1 MAIFSQDIKGKTL
14 FQENNKEGS
23 GLGFIR
29 TESQNPGLGIQ
40 VCVNSN
46 EPRKFHADA
55 ITKGNSIFLS
65 AGAEGLLRHEM
76 GHVIQQRR
84 GEITPTRYVAG
95 QQLNDSV
102 SLEREAD
109 RLGSM
114 ISRQIVGQALSSA
127 GKGMSLQG
135 TDGVVQCGKFEEERE
150 IEGIAQELISKIEIL
165 GSLKSG
171 RSTQNERKRL
181 NEDISQMKEE
191 LILKLRAFY
200 PQTDLR
206 LIQELVRQIGNGN
219 YKTMEPG
226 LRSHLYHGLPVGVP
240 VPTAPP
246 PSKARPGKIMK
257 PKGGAKP
264 APKTATGLHAY
275 NDFYDKKGTFV
286 RSGVLPEGIHPLGI
300 FGNPNQVHILHWIG
314 KEGKSKFSTM
324 LPQNMREGISKLLFE
339 VAAESPD
346 GSTFGEFAMGKS
358 GDTIYPLGDG
368 IGIGILRSQVLGKKC
383 QRPEDEMT
391 LNEIFEEY
399 DPDKNEAYLLEMRP
413 HLIKIGAYKPLG

>member
-1 MAIFSQDIKGKTL
+1 MTIFSQDIKGKTL

-29 TESQNPGLGIQ
+29 TESQNLGLGIQ
-40 VCVNSN
+40 VCVNSD

-55 ITKGNSIFLS
+55 ITKGDSIFLS

-84 GEITPTRYVAG
+84 GKIAPTRYVAG

-114 ISRQIVGQALSSA
+114 IPRQIVGQALSSA

-135 TDGVVQCGKFEEERE
+135 ADGVVQCGKLEEERE
-150 IEGIAQELISKIEIL
+150 VERIARDLISKKEIL

-171 RSTQNERKRL
+171 RSTQNERNRL

-200 PQTDLR
+200 PQTDPL

-226 LRSHLYHGLPVGVP
+226 LRPHLYSGLPVGVP

-257 PKGGAKP
+257 PKGSAKP

-275 NDFYDKKGTFV
+275 SDSYDKRGRFV
-286 RSGVLPEGIHPLGI
+286 RSGDLPDGIRPLGI
-300 FGNPNQVHILHWIG
+300 FGDPNQVHILHWAR
-314 KEGKSKFSTM
+314 KEGESKFSTM

-339 VAAESPD
+339 VADKSPD
-346 GSTFGEFAMGKS
+346 RSTFGGFTMGKS

-368 IGIGILRSQVLGKKC
+368 IGIGIPRSEVLGKRC

-399 DPDKNEAYLLEMRP
+399 DPDKNESYLTDMLP
-413 HLIKIGAYKPLG
+413 HLIEIGAYQPLG